1 MPGLRRPPLRVL
13 VWTAATVA
21 LVVVAALLWRGSDAA
36 ATESTTAAPADV
48 PSETPA
54 GAVSQ
59 AWSANGRQIP
69 DTVVQGGVVLV
80 GSTHGVRALDLT
92 TGREAWH
99 YTRRNARMCGLT
111 ATNGLAVAVFATAKR
126 CDEAVALFADTGVRK
141 WTRSV
146 SFVPEM
152 RLSSTYGIALA
163 SSPGGFVALDP
174 VGDGVRWRYPAP
186 GGCRLLD
193 AEAGDTGIA
202 VLEHCAGAD
211 GVQLRLFGGYAGEKH
226 WNLDIPVP
234 EAQATKAQ
242 LLGADGV
249 VTVIVGG
256 ELQVRSAAD
265 GKVLVRQ
272 PARGN
277 VQQRSAG
284 GVPFLLVDGELRAL
298 DPATGAAV
306 WTAPAI
312 GLPTASTPDKKAG
325 ERVTVLVPEADGFV
339 RRNPATGAE
348 VGRSAVAGV
357 PPGGVASS
365 LGPVVVYRLDDRV
378 LAFR

>member
-1 MPGLRRPPLRVL
+1 MPGLHRPPLRVL
-13 VWTAATVA
+13 VWTAATVV

-36 ATESTTAAPADV
+36 ATQSTTAAPAGI
-48 PSETPA
+48 PSGTPA

-59 AWSANGRQIP
+59 VWSAGGRLIP
-69 DTVVQGGVVLV
+69 DTVVQDGVVLV

-99 YTRRNARMCGLT
+99 YTRSNARMCGLT
-111 ATNGLAVAVFATAKR
+111 ATDGLAVAVFATARR

-146 SFVPEM
+146 DFVPEM
-152 RLSSTYGIALA
+152 RLSSTEGIALA
-163 SSPGGFVALDP
+163 SSPGGFVVLDP

-186 GGCRLLD
+186 GGCRLLG
-193 AEAGDTGIA
+193 AQAGDTGIA

-226 WNLDIPVP
+226 WNLDIAVP
-234 EAQATKAQ
+234 ETQATKAQ

-249 VTVIVGG
+249 VTVVVGG

-272 PARGN
+272 PARGRIE
-277 VQQRSAG
+277 QRSAG

-298 DPATGAAV
+298 DPASGTAV

-325 ERVTVLVPEADGFV
+325 ERVTVLVPGAGGFV

-348 VGRSAVAGV
+348 VGRSVVAGV

-378 LAFR
+378 LAYR